1 MLGGL
6 KTLKN
11 LGESISDT
19 QITVS
24 WSVWKRTQ
32 KNRYFRPKMA
42 VFEIFSVLD
51 IMLGG
56 QKTLKNL
63 GETISD
69 TQITVSRSV
78 WKRTQKNCYFG
89 PKMAVFD
96 IFSAQDIMLGGQKT

>member
-32 KNRYFRPKMA
+32 KN
-42 VFEIFSVLD
+42 
-51 IMLGG
+51 
-56 QKTLKNL
+56 
-63 GETISD
+63 
-69 TQITVSRSV
+69 
-78 WKRTQKNCYFG
+78 CYFG
-89 PKMAVFD
+89 PKMAIFD
-96 IFSAQDIMLGGQKT
+96 IFSRQDIMLGGQKTVKNLGKSISDTQITVS

>member
-32 KNRYFRPKMA
+32 KNGYFGQKMA
-42 VFEIFSVLD
+42 I
-51 IMLGG
+51 
-56 QKTLKNL
+56 
-63 GETISD
+63 
-69 TQITVSRSV
+69 
-78 WKRTQKNCYFG
+78 
-89 PKMAVFD
+89 FD
-96 IFSAQDIMLGGQKT
+96 IFSCDWIPY

>member
-1 MLGGL
+1 MNVKTPFVSNWKPRRAFLFRDWHITLPALERELLAPLFHVAKKKSGQNIMLGGL

-32 KNRYFRPKMA
+32 KNRYF
-42 VFEIFSVLD
+42 
-51 IMLGG
+51 
-56 QKTLKNL
+56 
-63 GETISD
+63 
-69 TQITVSRSV
+69 
-78 WKRTQKNCYFG
+78 G

-96 IFSAQDIMLGGQKT
+96 IFSV

>member
-1 MLGGL
+1 MLGGQ

-32 KNRYFRPKMA
+32 KNCYFGPKMA
-42 VFEIFSVLD
+42 IFDIFSGQD

-56 QKTLKNL
+56 QKVLKNL
-63 GETISD
+63 GESISD

-78 WKRTQKNCYFG
+78 WKRTQKNGYFG
-89 PKMAVFD
+89 QKMAIFD
-96 IFSAQDIMLGGQKT
+96 IFSCDWIPY